1 MTLLS
6 AIWLAS
12 LVLALLSVFVM
23 GTLVLRRI
31 INDRKARR
39 AERRRTELSAS
50 IFEAMDRRDGLA
62 GVNLT
67 TTDLDM
73 VGEIVVGL
81 LNAVA
86 GDARDRLID
95 VLRGTEFEAR
105 CRKKLK
111 SPVQGQRLKAIT
123 NLAIFANP
131 DLKDDLFE
139 ALSDPSPQVRLAA
152 AHALLDLGTPLSVAD
167 IIERLGIGV
176 VINSRNLR
184 ALFEK
189 LARRDTGTVLD
200 LLKSTASEDIIL
212 LAIFSLGRAQ
222 DYQVLPELI
231 NLFDSP
237 NIEVRTEIL
246 RALANLG
253 HPAALPVIQKG
264 LGDPVWQVRTQ
275 AAIGAGRIGL
285 KEAIPDLAERL
296 HDGEWWV
303 RYRAASALKKLGADG
318 VSVLEEVSATPSA
331 AAAAV
336 QLVLS
341 EGSEA

>member
-12 LVLALLSVFVM
+12 LVLALLSVFTM
-23 GTLVLRRI
+23 GVLVLRRI
-31 INDRKARR
+31 VTDRNVRR
-39 AERRRTELSAS
+39 AEQRKTELSAL
-50 IFEAMDRRDGLA
+50 IFEAMDRGQGLA
-62 GVNLT
+62 AGGLT
-67 TTDLDM
+67 ANDLDM
-73 VGEIVVGL
+73 VGEIVSGL
-81 LNAVA
+81 LNTVA
-86 GDARDRLID
+86 GDTRDRLINI
-95 VLRGTEFEAR
+95 LKETEFKAR
-105 CRKKLK
+105 CREELN
-111 SPVQGQRLKAIT
+111 SPVQAQRLKAIT
-123 NLAIFANP
+123 NLAMFADP

-139 ALSDPSPQVRLAA
+139 ALSDPSPHVRLAA
-152 AHALLDLGTPLSVAD
+152 AHALLDLDVPLSVAD

-176 VINSRNLR
+176 AVTSRNLR

-200 LLKSTASEDIIL
+200 LLRSADSDDIIL
-212 LAIFSLGRAQ
+212 LAIYSLGRAQ
-222 DYQVLPELI
+222 DFQVLPELI
-231 NLFDSP
+231 NFFDSP
-237 NIEVRTEIL
+237 NVEVRTEIL

-264 LGDPVWQVRTQ
+264 LGDPAWQVRTQ

-285 KEAIPDLAERL
+285 REAIPDLAERL

-303 RYRAASALKKLGADG
+303 RYRAASALNKMGPDG
-318 VSVLEEVSATPSA
+318 VSMLEEVSAKSSVA
-331 AAAAV
+331 AATA